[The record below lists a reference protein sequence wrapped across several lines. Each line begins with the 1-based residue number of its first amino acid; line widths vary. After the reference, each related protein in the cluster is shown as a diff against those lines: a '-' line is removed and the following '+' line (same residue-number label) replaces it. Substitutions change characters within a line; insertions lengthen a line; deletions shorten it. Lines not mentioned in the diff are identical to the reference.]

1 MLRTL
6 FQILCYYLAEL
17 YYALFRCRPRKTIQ
31 NQHIVIT
38 GTAQGLGAQFAR
50 KLAKLGNIIHCVDI
64 DEALNERMVSE
75 LTSAG
80 HSAYAYKGD
89 VTSWES
95 LCSLK
100 ECIAKNGGD
109 FVSYVINNAGIGE
122 AGYLTEKSPKEIEL
136 TVKVNLLGPMLV
148 TKLFL
153 PDMISRNEGHMVN
166 IASISSYFPMM
177 VNCDYSA
184 TKGGAVMFTESLRLD
199 LRSMNSDIKL
209 TVVCP
214 YIIATAMTAGM
225 SEENLSLPV
234 LDSGEVADEVI
245 RGVREN
251 KELMLLPRT
260 KLNIGLFL
268 RNVLPARVNDILGEG
283 SRRIREKSARDFVK
297 ARGKRE

>member
-136 TVKVNLLGPMLV
+136 TVKVRVIN
-148 TKLFL
+148 F
-153 PDMISRNEGHMVN
+153 DS
-166 IASISSYFPMM
+166 
-177 VNCDYSA
+177 
-184 TKGGAVMFTESLRLD
+184 
-199 LRSMNSDIKL
+199 
-209 TVVCP
+209 TV
-214 YIIATAMTAGM
+214 
-225 SEENLSLPV
+225 E
-234 LDSGEVADEVI
+234 
-245 RGVREN
+245 
-251 KELMLLPRT
+251 
-260 KLNIGLFL
+260 
-268 RNVLPARVNDILGEG
+268 
-283 SRRIREKSARDFVK
+283 
-297 ARGKRE
+297 

>member
-1 MLRTL
+1 M
-6 FQILCYYLAEL
+6 
-17 YYALFRCRPRKTIQ
+17 
-31 NQHIVIT
+31 IT

-136 TVKVNLLGPMLV
+136 TVKVRVINFDRRMRKFLV
-148 TKLFL
+148 CT
-153 PDMISRNEGHMVN
+153 NV
-166 IASISSYFPMM
+166 
-177 VNCDYSA
+177 
-184 TKGGAVMFTESLRLD
+184 FTVI
-199 LRSMNSDIKL
+199 NS
-209 TVVCP
+209 
-214 YIIATAMTAGM
+214 
-225 SEENLSLPV
+225 
-234 LDSGEVADEVI
+234 SGELAGPYVSHQAI
-245 RGVREN
+245 
-251 KELMLLPRT
+251 
-260 KLNIGLFL
+260 
-268 RNVLPARVNDILGEG
+268 
-283 SRRIREKSARDFVK
+283 SA
-297 ARGKRE
+297 